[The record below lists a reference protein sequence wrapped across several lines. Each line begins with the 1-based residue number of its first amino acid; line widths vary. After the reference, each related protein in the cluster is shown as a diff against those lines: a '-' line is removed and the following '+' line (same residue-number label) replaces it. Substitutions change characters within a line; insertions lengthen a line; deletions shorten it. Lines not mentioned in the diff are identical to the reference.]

1 MEMPQRSTV
10 PTGVP
15 TGRAVLVIEDEQ
27 RIRSMLSQALREM
40 GFEATLAPTGEA
52 GLAAMVQRAFD
63 ILILDLNLPG
73 ISGVEASRQ
82 LRDTHPEVIVVLLS
96 SYDEAE
102 FLDMTPDCGSS
113 AYVPKSAFGPDRLE
127 EVWAATTRSR
137 LG

>member
-1 MEMPQRSTV
+1 
-10 PTGVP
+10 
-15 TGRAVLVIEDEQ
+15 
-27 RIRSMLSQALREM
+27 MLSGIRVLIVVDQLPFRRAAEAVVESTDTFVVVGTAASGEEALTAVESLR
-40 GFEATLAPTGEA
+40 P
-52 GLAAMVQRAFD
+52 
-63 ILILDLNLPG
+63 DLVLMDVNLPG
-73 ISGVEASRQ
+73 ISGVEASRR
-82 LRDTHPEVIVVLLS
+82 LRDTHPDVIVVLLS